1 MGPKMGASSLRVD
14 VVVSDVFVSAD
25 DGACV
30 SIDVTVAVTVM
41 AVVGAVVSEVAFS
54 CVATGHS
61 ARDGR
66 LKTMAYAIHTKMPPI
81 VTNK

>member
-1 MGPKMGASSLRVD
+1 MGPKMGASSLRFD
-14 VVVSDVFVSAD
+14 VVVSDMSFSVDEGAD
-25 DGACV
+25 V

-41 AVVGAVVSEVAFS
+41 VVAGAVVSGVAFS

-66 LKTMAYAIHTKMPPI
+66 LKTMAYAIHTKTPPI